1 MRISDWSSDVCSSY
15 LIAKLF
21 HTKSQEYRCPVSGIQ
36 ACYAGD
42 GEIGCCLHLIESEE
56 DGETGNSEEQI
67 DPVIPARKGE
77 GHMLRLREHVVKTHA
92 IMKNDDGQSSQ
103 ATKRIQFLQSRL
115 RPWFRCHE
123 DELSQ
128 TGYDSRNA
136 AAGKRPPIF
145 LLDRQHRTAI
155 PLAGSILSALSQ
167 SAAAQQSGCS
177 GGTGHKGTAKQQGS
191 PKRDRKS
198 TRMNTINQC

>member
-1 MRISDWSSDVCSSY
+1 
-15 LIAKLF
+15 
-21 HTKSQEYRCPVSGIQ
+21 
-36 ACYAGD
+36 
-42 GEIGCCLHLIESEE
+42 
-56 DGETGNSEEQI
+56 
-67 DPVIPARKGE
+67 
-77 GHMLRLREHVVKTHA
+77 
-92 IMKNDDGQSSQ
+92 MKNDDGQSSQ

-177 GGTGHKGTAKQQGS
+177 GGTGHRSEEHTSELQSLMRISSAVFCLKKKKQ
-191 PKRDRKS
+191 
-198 TRMNTINQC
+198 N

>member
-1 MRISDWSSDVCSSY
+1 MTHSFPPRRSSD
-15 LIAKLF
+15 
-21 HTKSQEYRCPVSGIQ
+21 PM
-36 ACYAGD
+36 
-42 GEIGCCLHLIESEE
+42 
-56 DGETGNSEEQI
+56 
-67 DPVIPARKGE
+67 KGE

-145 LLDRQHRTAI
+145 LLDRQHST
-155 PLAGSILSALSQ
+155 
-167 SAAAQQSGCS
+167 
-177 GGTGHKGTAKQQGS
+177 
-191 PKRDRKS
+191 DRKS
-198 TRMNTINQC
+198 TRLNSSH

>member
-1 MRISDWSSDVCSSY
+1 MRISDWSSDVCSFRS
-15 LIAKLF
+15 
-21 HTKSQEYRCPVSGIQ
+21 
-36 ACYAGD
+36 
-42 GEIGCCLHLIESEE
+42 
-56 DGETGNSEEQI
+56 ETGNSEEQI

-136 AAGKRPPIF
+136 AAGKRSEEHTSE
-145 LLDRQHRTAI
+145 L
-155 PLAGSILSALSQ
+155 Q
-167 SAAAQQSGCS
+167 SLMSNSNA
-177 GGTGHKGTAKQQGS
+177 
-191 PKRDRKS
+191 
-198 TRMNTINQC
+198 

>member
-1 MRISDWSSDVCSSY
+1 MIGVLFKQKTAYEMSISDWSSDECSSD
-15 LIAKLF
+15 L
-21 HTKSQEYRCPVSGIQ
+21 S
-36 ACYAGD
+36 
-42 GEIGCCLHLIESEE
+42 
-56 DGETGNSEEQI
+56 
-67 DPVIPARKGE
+67 
-77 GHMLRLREHVVKTHA
+77 
-92 IMKNDDGQSSQ
+92 
-103 ATKRIQFLQSRL
+103 
-115 RPWFRCHE
+115 HE

-177 GGTGHKGTAKQQGS
+177 GGTGHKGTAKQKGS
-191 PKRDRKS
+191 PQRHQSLEKTARRRS
-198 TRMNTINQC
+198 EERRVVQEWVRTCRSRWWRYH